1 MYVENVSYH
10 IEKSNTSIG
19 FYFESSFL
27 QQSGA
32 LSAIFQIVNIHFWPW
47 LLTRCSTVNDRFA
60 RNFFKLIENNKLKE
74 MGAKLSPRVLSRR
87 LSSLILIF
95 YMFQLTKCTCNW
107 YSGCKFKRLCLCEDC
122 VISSH
127 YALSFVFSNGNIER
141 RFPFFKWNAFNT
153 VRIF

>member
-1 MYVENVSYH
+1 
-10 IEKSNTSIG
+10 
-19 FYFESSFL
+19 
-27 QQSGA
+27 
-32 LSAIFQIVNIHFWPW
+32 
-47 LLTRCSTVNDRFA
+47 
-60 RNFFKLIENNKLKE
+60 

-107 YSGCKFKRLCLCEDC
+107 YSGCKFKRLRLCADC

-127 YALSFVFSNGNIER
+127 YALSFVFSNGNIAR

-153 VRIF
+153 VRFFLGEQTLNFLSCKLVKAALTGLDYGETSDLFKCFPELTRWCFHHQKSKTRILSALCSPEL